1 MGKKRAEVKRLN
13 FDVEAYNDVINGRGF
28 FVVDPPEVDIDETR
42 KKALYGPQSPLYGST
57 FSDEQSFQERYRCKC
72 GEFKGTIFEGE
83 TCPKCNTKIEFRDVD
98 PYMTGWIPLGA
109 KKIIAPHYYRIL
121 QQAIGREVFP
131 EIIFL
136 KMKVTKN
143 GRREKLSEEEM
154 KEFEPKSPFYGI
166 GLEEFRERYF
176 EIIDYFKKL
185 KPAKAETFDRLRKEV
200 NSVFT
205 SHIPVYTTLL
215 RQQSVTSENFYF
227 TGIDKQ
233 INTCVNL
240 ARNLRDSEEIETPVI
255 LNRIQSRANAIWEA
269 NFELLN
275 TKDGLIRDQLIGG
288 SLNSWVTLN
297 LSNCGNLLKGINY
310 QIISVMNM
318 VAKSNYLWYG
328 KKINH

>member
-288 SLNSWVTLN
+288 SLNFTARNV
-297 LSNCGNLLKGINY
+297 I
-310 QIISVMNM
+310 VPD
-318 VAKSNYLWYG
+318 
-328 KKINH
+328 